1 MTDYY
6 MAVADQKPD
15 LRMTLCDQD
24 GPVNLSG
31 ATSVTMQYRLSD
43 VAKTVVGTI
52 EPLQSTTG
60 KGFVFFTFA
69 NATDIPAA
77 GRWRLQTEVIWPGN
91 QKQTFPSKD
100 ADWLIVSQRV
110 LVA

>member
-15 LRMTLCDQD
+15 LKMTLSDQD

-31 ATSVTMQYRLSD
+31 ASSVTLQYRLGD
-43 VAKTVVGTI
+43 TAKSVVGTI

-69 NATDIPAA
+69 QASDIPAA
-77 GRWRLQTEVIWPGN
+77 GRWRVQVEVMWPGA

-100 ADWLIVSQRV
+100 HDWMIVTERV
-110 LVA
+110 FVA